1 MTGTVN
7 GMLMSCSVPGAWPK
21 VYHFARHPG
30 RSLVAAF
37 EERVAQL
44 AAELGEPRRET
55 RLDWYPHAEAAAC
68 WARGEKT
75 VVLVREREGRCGARV
90 VLWCVTD
97 DERATL
103 AEAERTRSART
114 ADSAAFALDFD
125 RRLAALAEPGFGRYL
140 RRKPLVDDLA
150 VVPDAADEL
159 LARALADADG
169 EVRCHAVDLALELGG
184 VRALPRVAPLF
195 DDPEEWVRHHVIGC
209 MGEYGDESV
218 VAALLVKLRSD
229 PDAGV
234 RGEAAYSLGHIG
246 DPRAIPGLLHAL
258 DHDKEFDA
266 LGHSPS
272 SISATALDNILG
284 THETRIH
291 HGDGLCSLAPWPPDY
306 ELLKRRARELYDRWQ
321 AGEPPV

>member
-7 GMLMSCSVPGAWPK
+7 GMLVCCPGTWPK
-21 VYHFARHPG
+21 VYRFARHPG
-30 RSLVAAF
+30 RSLVEPF
-37 EERVAQL
+37 EERVAEL
-44 AAELGEPRRET
+44 ATDLGEPRRET

-68 WARGEKT
+68 WVRGEKT
-75 VVLVREREGRCGARV
+75 VVLAREREGRCGARV

-97 DERATL
+97 DERAAL
-103 AEAERTRSART
+103 AGAECTRAART
-114 ADSAAFALDFD
+114 ADAAVFALDFD
-125 RRLAALAEPGFGRYL
+125 RRIATASNPTAIWGKFL
-140 RRKPLVDDLA
+140 RRRMLADDLA
-150 VVPDAADEL
+150 ASGRADEL
-159 LARALADADG
+159 LAPKLAHPDG
-169 EVRCHAVDLALELGG
+169 EVRCDAVDLALEIGG
-184 VRALPRVAPLF
+184 VRALPRVVPLF
-195 DDPEEWVRHHVIGC
+195 QDPEEWVRHHVVGC

-218 VAALLVKLRSD
+218 VDALLVTLRSD

-234 RGEAAYSLGHIG
+234 RGQAAYSLGHIG

-306 ELLKRRARELYDRWQ
+306 ELLKRRARELYDRWR